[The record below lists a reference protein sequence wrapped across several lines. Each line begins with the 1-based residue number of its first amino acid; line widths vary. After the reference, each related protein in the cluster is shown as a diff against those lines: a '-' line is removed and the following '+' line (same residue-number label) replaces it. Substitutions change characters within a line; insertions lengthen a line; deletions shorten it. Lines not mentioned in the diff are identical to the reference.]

1 MASLD
6 AAHLSLKENLRM
18 PKFIQIRPPIPGPKS
33 IKLMEDRTKHVA
45 QGIFHSTPIFI
56 SSARGALLTDVDE
69 NTFIDFSGGIGVMN
83 VGHGNP
89 NVIKAARNQLEK
101 FAHTCFSVAPYESYG
116 RLAEILNR
124 ITPGNFAKKTML
136 TNSGAEAVENAVKI
150 ARHYTKREG
159 VVVFEHAFHG
169 RTLLTMSMTSKVKPY
184 KFGFGPFAPEIYR
197 LPYPY
202 QYRNHSIDLEDF
214 FAKNVAPENI
224 SCVVIEPV
232 LGEGGFVVAPPKY
245 LKRIQEVC
253 KKYGILFI
261 ADEVQTGFCRT
272 GEMFACTNYGLE
284 PDLIV
289 MAKSLAAGFPLSAVT
304 GRAEIMDSSQI
315 GGLGGTYAGNPISCE
330 AAIAAI
336 QFMEDENIAARA
348 RRIGEIVSHKFRQL
362 YERYPCIGETRG
374 LGAMMALEF
383 VKDRETKEPDKDL
396 TNEIIR
402 RSYESGL
409 ILIAAGTFGNVIRTL
424 MPLVIEEDQLD
435 EGLEVLEYALKE
447 STCSV

>member
-1 MASLD
+1 
-6 AAHLSLKENLRM
+6 M
-18 PKFIQIRPPIPGPKS
+18 PKYIQIRTPIPGPESK
-33 IKLMEDRTKHVA
+33 KLMEDRTRHVA

-56 SSARGALLTDVDE
+56 SSAQGALLTDVDE
-69 NTFIDFSGGIGVMN
+69 NTYIDFAGGIGVMN
-83 VGHGNP
+83 VGHN
-89 NVIKAARNQLEK
+89 NQSVIDAARKQLEK
-101 FAHTCFSVAPYESYG
+101 FTHTCFSVAPYESYV
-116 RLAEILNR
+116 RLAEKLNR
-124 ITPGNFAKKTML
+124 ITPGSFTKKTML
-136 TNSGAEAVENAVKI
+136 TNSGAEAIENAVKI

-202 QYRNHSIDLEDF
+202 SYRNQSIDLEDF
-214 FAKNVAPENI
+214 FSANVAPENI

-232 LGEGGFVVAPPKY
+232 LGEGGFVAAPADY

-253 KKYGILFI
+253 RKYGILFI

-272 GEMFACTNYGLE
+272 GEMFACQNYGLE

-304 GRAEIMDSSQI
+304 GRSEIMDSSQI
-315 GGLGGTYAGNPISCE
+315 GGLGGTYAGNPLSCE

-336 QFMEDENIAARA
+336 DFMERENLAARA
-348 RRIGEIVSHKFRQL
+348 RKIGEIVSHKFRQFHDM
-362 YERYPCIGETRG
+362 YPCIGDIRG

-383 VKDRETKEPDKDL
+383 VKNRESKEPDKDL
-396 TNEIIR
+396 TDNIIR

-424 MPLVIEEDQLD
+424 MPLVILEDQLQ
-435 EGLEVLEYALKE
+435 EGLEVLEHVIKE
-447 STCSV
+447 STRSI

>member
-1 MASLD
+1 
-6 AAHLSLKENLRM
+6 
-18 PKFIQIRPPIPGPKS
+18 
-33 IKLMEDRTKHVA
+33 MEDRNRHVP

-56 SSARGALLTDVDE
+56 SSAQGALLTDVDE
-69 NTFIDFSGGIGVMN
+69 NTFIDFAGGIGVMN
-83 VGHGNP
+83 VGHN
-89 NVIKAARNQLEK
+89 NQSVIEAARRQLEK
-101 FAHTCFSVAPYESYG
+101 FTHTCFSVAPYESYI
-116 RLAEILNR
+116 RLAETLNR

-184 KFGFGPFAPEIYR
+184 KLGFGPFAPEIYR

-202 QYRNHSIDLEDF
+202 SYRNQSIDLEDF
-214 FAKNVAPENI
+214 FSANVAPENI

-232 LGEGGFVVAPPKY
+232 LGEGGFVAAPPNY

-253 KKYGILFI
+253 RKYGILFI

-272 GEMFACTNYGLE
+272 GEMFACQNYGLE

-315 GGLGGTYAGNPISCE
+315 GGLGGTYAGNAISCE

-336 QFMEDENIAARA
+336 EFMERENIAARA
-348 RRIGEIVSHKFRQL
+348 RRIGEIVRHKFRQFQEM
-362 YERYPCIGETRG
+362 YSSIGDTRG

-383 VKDRETKEPDKDL
+383 VKNRESKEPDKDL
-396 TNEIIR
+396 TNNIIR

-424 MPLVIEEDQLD
+424 MPLVILEDQLE
-435 EGLEVLEYALKE
+435 EGLEVLEHAIKE
-447 STCSV
+447 STRSV

>member
-1 MASLD
+1 
-6 AAHLSLKENLRM
+6 M
-18 PKFIQIRPPIPGPKS
+18 PKYIQIRTPVPGPKS
-33 IKLMEDRTKHVA
+33 KKLMEERSRHVA
-45 QGIFHSTPIFI
+45 QGISHSTPIFI
-56 SSARGALLTDVDE
+56 SSATGVLLTDVDE
-69 NTFIDFSGGIGVMN
+69 NTFIDFAGGIGVMN
-83 VGHGNP
+83 VGHN
-89 NVIKAARNQLEK
+89 NRSVVDAAKNQLEK
-101 FAHTCFSVAPYESYG
+101 FTHTCFSVAPYESYS

-136 TNSGAEAVENAVKI
+136 TNSGAEAIENAVKI
-150 ARHYTKREG
+150 ARHYTRREG

-202 QYRNHSIDLEDF
+202 SYRNQSIDLEEF
-214 FAKNVAPENI
+214 FAANVAPENI
-224 SCVVIEPV
+224 SCVVMEPV
-232 LGEGGFVVAPPKY
+232 LGEGGFVVAPPDY
-245 LKRIQEVC
+245 LKRVQEVC
-253 KKYGILFI
+253 RKFGILFI

-272 GEMFACTNYGLE
+272 GEMFACQNYGLE

-336 QFMEDENIAARA
+336 EFMERENIAGRA
-348 RRIGEIVSHKFRQL
+348 RRIGEIVRHKFHQF
-362 YERYPCIGETRG
+362 YEMYPGIGETRG

-383 VKDRETKEPDKDL
+383 VKDRKSKEPAKDL
-396 TNEIIR
+396 THNIIR

-424 MPLVIEEDQLD
+424 MPLVIQEDQLE
-435 EGLEVLEYALKE
+435 EGLEVLDHAIKE
-447 STCSV
+447 SSRSV

>member
-1 MASLD
+1 
-6 AAHLSLKENLRM
+6 
-18 PKFIQIRPPIPGPKS
+18 
-33 IKLMEDRTKHVA
+33 MEDRNKHVP

-56 SSARGALLTDVDE
+56 SSAQGALLTDVDE
-69 NTFIDFSGGIGVMN
+69 NTFIDFAGGIGVMN
-83 VGHGNP
+83 VGHN
-89 NVIKAARNQLEK
+89 NQSVIDAARKQLEK
-101 FAHTCFSVAPYESYG
+101 FTHTCFSVAPYESYI
-116 RLAEILNR
+116 RLAETLNR

-184 KFGFGPFAPEIYR
+184 KLGFGPFAPEIYR

-202 QYRNHSIDLEDF
+202 SYRNQSIDLEDF
-214 FAKNVAPENI
+214 FSANVAPENI

-232 LGEGGFVVAPPKY
+232 LGEGGFVAAPPNY

-253 KKYGILFI
+253 RKYGILFI

-272 GEMFACTNYGLE
+272 GEMFACQNYGLE

-315 GGLGGTYAGNPISCE
+315 GGLGGTYAGNAISCE

-336 QFMEDENIAARA
+336 EFMERENIAARA
-348 RRIGEIVSHKFRQL
+348 RRIGEIVRHKFRQFQEM
-362 YERYPCIGETRG
+362 YSSIGDTRG

-383 VKDRETKEPDKDL
+383 VRNRESKEPDKDL
-396 TNEIIR
+396 TNNIIR

-424 MPLVIEEDQLD
+424 MPLVILEDQLE
-435 EGLEVLEYALKE
+435 EGLEVLEHAIKE
-447 STCSV
+447 STRSV

>member
-1 MASLD
+1 
-6 AAHLSLKENLRM
+6 M
-18 PKFIQIRPPIPGPKS
+18 PKYIQIRTPIPGPKS
-33 IKLMEDRTKHVA
+33 KKLMEDRAKHVA

-56 SSARGALLTDVDE
+56 ASAQGALLTDVDE
-69 NTFIDFSGGIGVMN
+69 NTFIDFAGGIGVMN
-83 VGHGNP
+83 VGHNNP
-89 NVIKAARNQLEK
+89 SVIEAAKKQLEK
-101 FAHTCFSVAPYESYG
+101 FTHTCFSVAPYESYA
-116 RLAEILNR
+116 RLAEKLNR

-202 QYRNHSIDLEDF
+202 SYRNQSIDLEDF
-214 FAKNVAPENI
+214 FSANVAPENI

-232 LGEGGFVVAPPKY
+232 LGEGGFVPAPPNY
-245 LKRIQEVC
+245 LKRLQEVC
-253 KKYGILFI
+253 RKYGILFI
-261 ADEVQTGFCRT
+261 ADEVQTGFGRT
-272 GEMFACTNYGLE
+272 GEMFACQNYGLE

-315 GGLGGTYAGNPISCE
+315 GGLGGTYAGNPLSCE

-336 QFMEDENIAARA
+336 EFMERENIAARG
-348 RRIGEIVSHKFRQL
+348 RKIGEIVSQKFQQFREM
-362 YERYPCIGETRG
+362 YSCIGDTRG

-383 VKDRETKEPDKDL
+383 VKNRESKEPDKDV
-396 TNEIIR
+396 TNNIIR

-424 MPLVIEEDQLD
+424 MPLVILEDQLQ
-435 EGLEVLEYALKE
+435 EGLEVLEHAIKE
-447 STCSV
+447 STRSV